1 VGVSREHNESK
12 EEEMVG
18 PIDRALTFA
27 ENVLYTVSALLLLA
41 GAVAVLG
48 EIGYN
53 LVHEL
58 DEGVADAVVH
68 SLDGLLLVFILLE
81 LLAAVRATM
90 VEHRLVAEPFLVAG
104 IIASIKEIIVLS
116 LEAAEFVGKE
126 GEGFRHA
133 MTGIGVLGGIVL
145 LLAVAT
151 FLVRRK
157 EREPEEEEK
166 GSTGEQLAAEPGKEQ
181 AAGDGAAAS
190 PTEGSSPAG

>member
-1 VGVSREHNESK
+1 MSTDHNEAK
-12 EEEMVG
+12 EQEMVG

-41 GAVAVLG
+41 GAVTVLG
-48 EIGYN
+48 EVAYN

-58 DEGVADAVVH
+58 DQGVATAVTH

-104 IIASIKEIIVLS
+104 IIASIKEIVILS
-116 LEAAEFVGKE
+116 LEADDFVGRP
-126 GEGFRHA
+126 GDGFRHS

-157 EREPEEEEK
+157 EREPEEEER

-181 AAGDGAAAS
+181 AAGDEATAS
-190 PTEGSSPAG
+190 PTEGSPSAG